1 MAQTF
6 VVYNYEDNGL
16 YLTAEIT
23 SPGGV
28 MYQWGD
34 PRNALE
40 YETLQEAEAKAV
52 EIGGGTVG
60 TTKPN

>member
-1 MAQTF
+1 MSQTF
-6 VVYNYEDNGL
+6 VVFNFENNNL

-34 PRNALE
+34 VRNALE
-40 YETLQEAEAKAV
+40 YETQEAADAKAV

-60 TTKPN
+60 TPKP